1 MLTVEVVALLAW
13 LTWLIVGLGWALMSW
28 WEHTGLTEARR
39 AELAAT
45 PRASTGILAWR
56 TLMVTVTAG
65 IPLLFLV
72 DGFADGIRIIYRP
85 SLTFSAGP
93 DLALQMTGIAV
104 SVAGLAIL
112 FLVGRKLAVHVYRK
126 AEEERRLM
134 TTGVHRYVR
143 HPFYLHF
150 VLLPAGLF
158 LITLNY
164 LALLVLVSYGMLWE
178 PAPVT
183 SWMRGDERFLLER
196 YGAEAEAYFA
206 RTGRVLPRLRR
217 GRVV

>member
-1 MLTVEVVALLAW
+1 MLSVEAVALLVG
-13 LTWLIVGLGWALMSW
+13 LTWLLVGLGWVLFSW
-28 WEHTGLTEARR
+28 WEHAGSTEARR
-39 AELAAT
+39 AELADT
-45 PRASTGILAWR
+45 PRTSPGIRLWR
-56 TLMVTVTAG
+56 ILMITVTAG

-72 DGFADGIRIIYRP
+72 DGFAGGIRIIYRP

-93 DLALQMTGIAV
+93 DLALQIAGIAA
-104 SVAGLAIL
+104 SIAGLAIL
-112 FLVGRKLAVHVYRK
+112 FLVGRKLAVHVYSK
-126 AEEERRLM
+126 GVDERRLM

-150 VLLPAGLF
+150 VLLPVGLF

-178 PAPVT
+178 PTPVT
-183 SWMRGDERFLLER
+183 SWMREDERYLLER

-206 RTGRVLPRLRR
+206 RTGRVLPPLRR
-217 GRVV
+217 R

>member
-1 MLTVEVVALLAW
+1 MLSVEAVALLVGI
-13 LTWLIVGLGWALMSW
+13 TWLAVGIGWILMST
-28 WEHTGLTEARR
+28 WERTGLTDARR
-39 AELAAT
+39 AELADS
-45 PRASTGILAWR
+45 PRAPLGILAWR
-56 TLMVTVTAG
+56 FVMIVVTGG
-65 IPLLFLV
+65 IPLLFFV
-72 DGFADGIRIIYRP
+72 DGFADGILILYRP
-85 SLTFSAGP
+85 NLTFSAGP
-93 DLALQMTGIAV
+93 GLALQIVGIAA
-104 SVAGLAIL
+104 SIAGLAIL

-126 AEEERRLM
+126 AVDERRLM

-150 VLLPAGLF
+150 VLLPVGLF

-178 PAPVT
+178 PRPVT

-217 GRVV
+217 S

>member
-1 MLTVEVVALLAW
+1 MFSVEVVALVVG
-13 LTWLIVGLGWALMSW
+13 LTWLAVGIGWVLIEW

-45 PRASTGILAWR
+45 PRAAPGIIAWR
-56 TLMVTVTAG
+56 ILMVTITGA

-72 DGFADGIRIIYRP
+72 DGFADGIDVIYRP

-93 DLALQMTGIAV
+93 GRALQIAGIVV
-104 SVAGLAIL
+104 SVLGLAIL
-112 FLVGRKLAVHVYRK
+112 FVVGRKLTVHVYRK
-126 AEEERRLM
+126 AVDERQLM
-134 TTGVHRYVR
+134 TTGVHRHVR

-150 VLLPAGLF
+150 VLLPVGLF

-164 LALLVLVSYGMLWE
+164 LAVLVLVSYGMLWE
-178 PAPVT
+178 PRPVT
-183 SWMRGDERFLLER
+183 AWMRGDERFLVEQ

-206 RTGRVLPRLRR
+206 RTGRVLPRFRR
-217 GRVV
+217 